1 MYSLAIHLYAFVVA
15 LISPFY
21 KKARLMR
28 LGQWKTNSI
37 LREKIDR
44 KAKYIW
50 FHASSLGEF
59 EQGRPMIEK
68 IKAKHPEYKILL
80 TFFSPSG
87 YEVRKNYSGAD
98 IVCYLPF
105 DTPFRV
111 NKFLN
116 LANPTIAIFIKYEFW
131 GNYLNELKR
140 RGIPV
145 YIISSIFR
153 RDQLFFQWFG
163 KPYRKMLYCFDHL
176 FVQDDRS
183 KELLAEFGINNV
195 TVTGDTRFDRV
206 LDVRN
211 QAKELPV
218 IERFVE
224 GKSGS
229 KPLVM
234 VAGSSWPQDESI
246 FIPYFDQHPGM
257 KLIIAPHEI
266 HEEHLLSIEKM
277 LKRPSARLSKVKEE
291 ELSTIDCLI
300 IDSFGMLSSIY
311 RYGDIAYIGGGFGV
325 GIHNTLEA
333 AVYSIPVLFGPNYRK
348 FKEAKDLIAIG
359 GGFSVADDSAFNAK
373 MDELINDTMLR
384 EQSGKA
390 AGDLVGRNVGATDMV
405 LKHIKLD

>member
-1 MYSLAIHLYAFVVA
+1 
-15 LISPFY
+15 
-21 KKARLMR
+21 MR

-37 LREKIDR
+37 LRERIDR
-44 KAKYIW
+44 NAKYIW

-87 YEVRKNYSGAD
+87 YEVRKSYNGAD
-98 IVCYLPF
+98 VVCYLPF

-111 NKFLN
+111 KKFLN
-116 LANPTIAIFIKYEFW
+116 LANPVMAIFIKYEFW

-145 YIISSIFR
+145 YIISAIFR
-153 RDQLFFQWFG
+153 KDQLFFQWFG
-163 KPYRKMLYCFDHL
+163 KPYRKMLYCFNHL

-183 KELLAEFGINNV
+183 KELLAEFGIDNV
-195 TVTGDTRFDRV
+195 TVTGDTRYDRV

-218 IERFVE
+218 IESFVE
-224 GKSGS
+224 GKLGDR
-229 KPLVM
+229 PFVM
-234 VAGSSWPQDESI
+234 VAGSSWPQDEAI
-246 FIPYFDQHPGM
+246 FIPYFEKHPEM

-291 ELSTIDCLI
+291 QLADIDCLI
-300 IDSFGMLSSIY
+300 IDCFGMLSSIY
-311 RYGDIAYIGGGFGV
+311 RYGKIAYIGGGFGV

-333 AVYSIPVLFGPNYRK
+333 AVYGIPVLFGPNYHK
-348 FKEAKDLIAIG
+348 FKEAKDLIAVG
-359 GGFSVADDSAFNAK
+359 GGFSITDELSFSAK
-373 MDELINDTMLR
+373 MDELMGDEKTR
-384 EQSGKA
+384 ELAGKA
-390 AGDLVGRNVGATDMV
+390 SDGLVGRNVGATDMV
-405 LKHIKLD
+405 LKHIRLD